1 MFPLLSMYLGDPVLA
16 SLRRG
21 NETESDQHNMVT
33 GIKMLTRIKL
43 TFFVSLMAMLFSG
56 ALPLQA
62 GAPTEEIRTAV
73 DKGVQILKSA
83 KLDSSKQR
91 AQVIDQLRE
100 IVYTRFDFEEMA
112 KRSLGSHWRRLSP
125 QQQKEFVSAFTELL
139 ETTYAEKI
147 DLYEG
152 QQVEYVGETIDKNYA
167 EVNTRVIGKNR
178 ETYLVD
184 YRLHLVDGK
193 WRIYDVIAEH
203 ISLVNN
209 YRSQFNRVVVNSSV
223 EDLIKRIKQKS
234 N

>member
-1 MFPLLSMYLGDPVLA
+1 VIKL
-16 SLRRG
+16 
-21 NETESDQHNMVT
+21 ESDQHNM
-33 GIKMLTRIKL
+33 LTRIKL
-43 TFFVSLMAMLFSG
+43 IFFVSLMGMLICG

-62 GAPTEEIRTAV
+62 GAPTDEIRTAI

-125 QQQKEFVSAFTELL
+125 QQQKEFVTVFTELL
-139 ETTYAEKI
+139 ETTYADKI

-193 WRIYDVIAEH
+193 WRIYDVVAEN

-223 EDLIKRIKQKS
+223 EELIKRIKQKS

>member
-1 MFPLLSMYLGDPVLA
+1 MRLKATLLI
-16 SLRRG
+16 SLVAI
-21 NETESDQHNMVT
+21 M
-33 GIKMLTRIKL
+33 IC
-43 TFFVSLMAMLFSG
+43 A
-56 ALPLQA
+56 ALPAYA

-73 DKGVQILKSA
+73 DQGIEILKSA

-91 AQVIDQLRE
+91 AQVISQLRE

-112 KRSLGSHWRRLSP
+112 KRSLGSHWRRLNP

-139 ETTYAEKI
+139 ETTYADKI

-152 QQVEYVGETIDKNYA
+152 QQVEYIGETIDKNYA

-178 ETYLVD
+178 QTYTVD
-184 YRLHLVDGK
+184 YKLHEIGGK
-193 WRIYDVIAEH
+193 WRIYDVVAEN

-209 YRSQFNRVVVNSSV
+209 YRSQFNRVVVNSSI
-223 EDLIKRIKQKS
+223 EELIKRIRQKS

>member
-21 NETESDQHNMVT
+21 NKTESDQHNMVT

-43 TFFVSLMAMLFSG
+43 SFFVSLMAMLFSG
-56 ALPLQA
+56 ALPLHA

-193 WRIYDVIAEH
+193 WRIYDVIAEN

-223 EDLIKRIKQKS
+223 EELIKRIKQKS

>member
-1 MFPLLSMYLGDPVLA
+1 
-16 SLRRG
+16 
-21 NETESDQHNMVT
+21 
-33 GIKMLTRIKL
+33 MLTRIKL
-43 TFFVSLMAMLFSG
+43 TFFVSLLSLLFCG

-62 GAPTEEIRTAV
+62 GAPTEEIRTAI

-83 KLDSSKQR
+83 KLDSSKDR
-91 AQVIDQLRE
+91 AKVIDQLRE

-125 QQQKEFVSAFTELL
+125 QQQKEFVTAFTDLL
-139 ETTYAEKI
+139 ETTYADKI

-152 QQVEYVGETIDKNYA
+152 QQVEFVGETIDKNYA

-178 ETYLVD
+178 ENYTVD
-184 YRLHLVDGK
+184 YRLHQVGGK
-193 WRIYDVIAEH
+193 WRIYDVVAEN

-223 EDLIKRIKQKS
+223 EELIKRIKQKS

>member
-1 MFPLLSMYLGDPVLA
+1 
-16 SLRRG
+16 
-21 NETESDQHNMVT
+21 
-33 GIKMLTRIKL
+33 MLTRIKL
-43 TFFVSLMAMLFSG
+43 TFFVSLFALLFCG

-62 GAPTEEIRTAV
+62 GAPTEEIRTAI

-83 KLDSSKQR
+83 KLDSSKDR
-91 AQVIDQLRE
+91 AKVIDQLRE

-125 QQQKEFVSAFTELL
+125 QQQKEFVTAFTDLL
-139 ETTYAEKI
+139 ETTYADKI

-152 QQVEYVGETIDKNYA
+152 QQVEFVGETIDKNYA
-167 EVNTRVIGKNR
+167 EVNTRVVGKNR
-178 ETYLVD
+178 ENYSVD
-184 YRLHLVDGK
+184 YRLHQVGGK
-193 WRIYDVIAEH
+193 WRIYDVVAEN

-223 EDLIKRIKQKS
+223 EELIKRIKQKS

>member
-1 MFPLLSMYLGDPVLA
+1 M
-16 SLRRG
+16 
-21 NETESDQHNMVT
+21 ESGQHN
-33 GIKMLTRIKL
+33 MLTRIKL
-43 TFFVSLMAMLFSG
+43 TFFVLLGAMPFFA
-56 ALPLQA
+56 ALPLHA
-62 GAPTEEIRTAV
+62 GAPTEEIRTAI

-83 KLDSSKQR
+83 KLDSGKQR

-100 IVYTRFDFEEMA
+100 IVYTRFDFDEMA

-125 QQQKEFVSAFTELL
+125 QQQKEFVTAFRELL
-139 ETTYAEKI
+139 ETTYADKI

-184 YRLHLVDGK
+184 YRLHQVDGK
-193 WRIYDVIAEH
+193 WRIYDVVAEN

-223 EDLIKRIKQKS
+223 EELIKRIKQKS

>member
-1 MFPLLSMYLGDPVLA
+1 
-16 SLRRG
+16 
-21 NETESDQHNMVT
+21 
-33 GIKMLTRIKL
+33 MLTRIKL
-43 TFFVSLMAMLFSG
+43 TLLG
-56 ALPLQA
+56 ALVAMFCAALPVQA
-62 GAPTEEIRTAV
+62 GAPTEEIRTAI
-73 DKGVQILKSA
+73 DRGVQILKSA
-83 KLDSSKQR
+83 KLDESKQR

-125 QQQKEFVSAFTELL
+125 QQQKEFVTAFTELL

-178 ETYLVD
+178 ETYSVD
-184 YRLHLVDGK
+184 YRLHQVGGK
-193 WRIYDVIAEH
+193 WRIYDVVAEN

-223 EDLIKRIKQKS
+223 EELIKRIKQKS

>member
-1 MFPLLSMYLGDPVLA
+1 
-16 SLRRG
+16 
-21 NETESDQHNMVT
+21 
-33 GIKMLTRIKL
+33 
-43 TFFVSLMAMLFSG
+43 MLFLG
-56 ALPLQA
+56 ALPLHA
-62 GAPTEEIRTAV
+62 GAPTEEIRTAI
-73 DKGVQILKSA
+73 DQGVQILKSA
-83 KLDSSKQR
+83 KLESSKQR

-125 QQQKEFVSAFTELL
+125 QQQKEFVTAFTELL
-139 ETTYAEKI
+139 ETTYADKL

-167 EVNTRVIGKNR
+167 EVNTRVIGRSR
-178 ETYLVD
+178 ETYSVD
-184 YRLHLVDGK
+184 YRLHQVGGQ
-193 WRIYDVIAEH
+193 WRIYDVVAEN

-223 EDLIKRIKQKS
+223 EELIKRIKQKS

>member
-1 MFPLLSMYLGDPVLA
+1 
-16 SLRRG
+16 
-21 NETESDQHNMVT
+21 
-33 GIKMLTRIKL
+33 MLTRIKL
-43 TFFVSLMAMLFSG
+43 TFFVSLLALLFCG
-56 ALPLQA
+56 ALTVQA
-62 GAPTEEIRTAV
+62 GAPTEEIRTAI

-83 KLDSSKQR
+83 KLDSSKDR
-91 AQVIDQLRE
+91 AKVINQLRE
-100 IVYTRFDFEEMA
+100 IVYPRFDFEEMA

-125 QQQKEFVSAFTELL
+125 QQQKEFVTAFTDLL
-139 ETTYAEKI
+139 ETTYADKI

-178 ETYLVD
+178 ENYSVD
-184 YRLHLVDGK
+184 YRLHEMGGK
-193 WRIYDVIAEH
+193 WRIYDVVAEN

-223 EDLIKRIKQKS
+223 EELIKRIKQKS

>member
-1 MFPLLSMYLGDPVLA
+1 MIFC
-16 SLRRG
+16 
-21 NETESDQHNMVT
+21 
-33 GIKMLTRIKL
+33 
-43 TFFVSLMAMLFSG
+43 G

-62 GAPTEEIRTAV
+62 GAPTEEIRTAI
-73 DKGVQILKSA
+73 DQGVQILKSA

-125 QQQKEFVSAFTELL
+125 PQQKEFVTAFTD
-139 ETTYAEKI
+139 KI

-152 QQVEYVGETIDKNYA
+152 QQVEYTGETIDKNYA

-178 ETYLVD
+178 ESYSVD
-184 YRLHLVDGK
+184 YRLHQVGGK
-193 WRIYDVIAEH
+193 WRIYDVVAEN

-209 YRSQFNRVVVNSSV
+209 YRSQFNRIVVNSSF
-223 EDLIKRIKQKS
+223 EELIKRIKQKS
-234 N
+234 S